1 MLQLSCTLTRGME
14 WKSLLEST
22 EKRKKN
28 GDGFHKGNYQMRGQS
43 QEMSEDFA
51 MSINSEKTFDV
62 SPKLV

>member
-1 MLQLSCTLTRGME
+1 ME

-43 QEMSEDFA
+43 QEMSEYFA